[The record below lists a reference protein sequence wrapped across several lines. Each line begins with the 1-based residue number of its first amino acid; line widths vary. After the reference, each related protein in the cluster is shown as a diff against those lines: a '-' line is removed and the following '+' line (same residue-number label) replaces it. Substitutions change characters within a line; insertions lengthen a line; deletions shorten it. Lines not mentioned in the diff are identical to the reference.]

1 MAGISSSP
9 HWLKVM
15 PEELILRLSKQTLE
29 TVLLVSAPMLGA
41 GLVVGIIISILQI
54 ITSIQD
60 TALAFVPR
68 IVVTF
73 VVFLVVFPWMMT
85 TMVSYTHS
93 LLSSFDV
100 YVK

>member
-1 MAGISSSP
+1 MS
-9 HWLKVM
+9 
-15 PEELILRLSKQTLE
+15 EELILRLSKQTLE

-41 GLVVGIIISILQI
+41 GLIVGVIISIMQI
-54 ITSIQD
+54 ITSIHD

-85 TMVSYTHS
+85 TMVSYTHM
-93 LLSSFDV
+93 LLSNFDA
-100 YVK
+100 YIR

>member
-1 MAGISSSP
+1 MSED
-9 HWLKVM
+9 LV
-15 PEELILRLSKQTLE
+15 LRLSKQTLE

-41 GLVVGIIISILQI
+41 GLIVGIIISIIQI
-54 ITSIQD
+54 VTSIHD

-73 VVFLVVFPWMMT
+73 VIFLVVFPWMMS
-85 TMVSYTHS
+85 TMVSYTHM
-93 LLSSFDV
+93 LLSSFDA

>member
-1 MAGISSSP
+1 MS
-9 HWLKVM
+9 
-15 PEELILRLSKQTLE
+15 EELILRLAKQTLE

-41 GLVVGIIISILQI
+41 GLIVGVIISVIQI
-54 ITSIQD
+54 ITSIHD

-85 TMVSYTHS
+85 TMVSYTHT

-100 YVK
+100 YAR

>member
-1 MAGISSSP
+1 MS
-9 HWLKVM
+9 
-15 PEELILRLSKQTLE
+15 EEMIMRLTKQTLE

-41 GLVVGIIISILQI
+41 GLIVGVVISILQI
-54 ITSIQD
+54 ITSIHD

-73 VVFLVVFPWMMT
+73 VVFLLVFPWMMG
-85 TMVSYTHS
+85 TMVSYTHT
-93 LLSSFDV
+93 LLSSFDT

>member
-1 MAGISSSP
+1 
-9 HWLKVM
+9 M
-15 PEELILRLSKQTLE
+15 PEELILRLAKPTLE

-41 GLVVGIIISILQI
+41 GLIVGVIISILQI
-54 ITSIQD
+54 ITSIHD

-73 VVFLVVFPWMMT
+73 VVFMIVFPWMMT

-93 LLSSFDV
+93 LLTSFDP
-100 YVK
+100 YMR

>member
-1 MAGISSSP
+1 MS
-9 HWLKVM
+9 
-15 PEELILRLSKQTLE
+15 EEMILRLARQTLE

-41 GLVVGIIISILQI
+41 GLVVGIIISIVQI
-54 ITSIQD
+54 ITSIHD

-85 TMVSYTHS
+85 TMVSYTHT
-93 LLSSFDV
+93 LLSSFDT
-100 YVK
+100 YVR

>member
-1 MAGISSSP
+1 MS
-9 HWLKVM
+9 
-15 PEELILRLSKQTLE
+15 EELILRLAKQTLE

-41 GLVVGIIISILQI
+41 GLVVGIIISVVQI
-54 ITSIQD
+54 ITSIHD

-85 TMVSYTHS
+85 TMVSYTHT

-100 YVK
+100 YAR